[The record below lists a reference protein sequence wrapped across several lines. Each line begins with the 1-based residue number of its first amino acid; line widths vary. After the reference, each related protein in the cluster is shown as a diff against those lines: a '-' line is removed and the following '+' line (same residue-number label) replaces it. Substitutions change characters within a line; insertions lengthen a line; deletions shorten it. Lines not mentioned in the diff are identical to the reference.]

1 MSAAITVATADA
13 LWLPEARPAVRRKRV
28 YPRPQPDSAGG
39 GGDPE
44 RRYRQ
49 YSGHQ
54 ARLAGA
60 AQADLLETFMT
71 APPGEPLRRIG
82 RDIGGGDRNK
92 LPL

>member
-1 MSAAITVATADA
+1 VRGVPSNGH
-13 LWLPEARPAVRRKRV
+13 LYRELPS
-28 YPRPQPDSAGG
+28 DSAGR

-60 AQADLLETFMT
+60 AQAHLLETFMT